1 MADILEV
8 IKKASKQVE
17 EQSSPSNVLF
27 GVVISINPLQIQV
40 EQKLILTKEFLIL
53 TKNVIDYTVNVS
65 LDWNINRENLNAN
78 HSHIVKGG
86 TEVSIQNANIDLTHN
101 HTISGTKSIIIHNAL
116 KQNDKVILLQQR
128 GGQRFVVLDKIY

>member
-40 EQKLILTKEFLIL
+40 EQKLILTKEFLI
-53 TKNVIDYTVNVS
+53 I
-65 LDWNINRENLNAN
+65 
-78 HSHIVKGG
+78 
-86 TEVSIQNANIDLTHN
+86 IQFQE
-101 HTISGTKSIIIHNAL
+101 L
-116 KQNDKVILLQQR
+116 KA
-128 GGQRFVVLDKIY
+128 